1 MDELADNMSQ
11 VTDPIST
18 SFDASIPSS
27 PMPIGWKLGLMRS
40 YWHKLHAIPFDQD
53 GGLCAKIDE
62 MAKNLTSTDK
72 LPKYC

>member
-1 MDELADNMSQ
+1 MNTDMDELADNMSQ

-40 YWHKLHAIPFDQD
+40 Y
-53 GGLCAKIDE
+53 
-62 MAKNLTSTDK
+62 
-72 LPKYC
+72 